1 MKNKM
6 KEPRITEDVADVAV
20 ATAIILLVVVAF
32 IGLILAIAIWG
43 EPGPGS
49 LPWSIR

>member
-1 MKNKM
+1 MKNKR
-6 KEPRITEDVADVAV
+6 KGPRLTDDVADVV
-20 ATAIILLVVVAF
+20 TATAIILLFVVAF

-43 EPGPGS
+43 EPGTGS